1 MLTLDEIKGKT
12 FFLRSINPDKWA
24 KVRRFNF
31 TSEDLGPCIDK
42 HGLPVTGLTEDT
54 MITNEKQNKE
64 VLKGTR
70 GILEKELGLEEG
82 QLKKGTLI
90 SPSLF
95 WTSFTIKMETAD
107 LELSG
112 DDPQDQLKILFLAAQ
127 DYVAFGINNRKAK
140 SEYLLYTKDDAA
152 KDANKTK
159 KTKREAYRIFDELTL
174 EEKSD
179 ILEMLGVNARTLT
192 ADMIEDRL
200 SDMVEDA
207 PTKFMAIAQDP
218 KRKQKVYVRK
228 CLDKG
233 FLTMVDGAVMYG
245 ETVLGY
251 DINSAADNL
260 FSDTNAKTRE
270 ALKIQI
276 AGK

>member
-1 MLTLDEIKGKT
+1 MLTLEDIKGKT

-31 TSEDLGPCIDK
+31 TSEDLGPGIDK
-42 HGLPVTGLTEDT
+42 HGLPVTGLTEDS
-54 MITNEKQNKE
+54 MITNEKGNKE
-64 VLKGTR
+64 VVKGTR

-90 SPSLF
+90 NPSPF
-95 WTSFTIKMETAD
+95 WTSFTVKMETAD
-107 LELSG
+107 LELNG
-112 DDPQDQLKILFLAAQ
+112 DDPNDQLKILFLAAQ
-127 DYVAFGINNRKAK
+127 NNIAVGIKNRLSK
-140 SEYLLYTKDDAA
+140 SEYLLYTKEDAA
-152 KDANKTK
+152 KDSNKK
-159 KTKREAYRIFDELTL
+159 KKVKREAYRIFDELTI
-174 EEKSD
+174 EDKTD
-179 ILEMLGVNARTLT
+179 ILEMLGVKAKTLT
-192 ADMIEDRL
+192 VDIIEDRL
-200 SDMVEDA
+200 SDVVEES
-207 PTKFMAIAQDP
+207 PTKFLAIAQDP
-218 KRKQKVYVRK
+218 KRKQKTYVRK

-233 FLTMVDGAVMYG
+233 FLTMQDGAVMYG

-276 AGK
+276 TGK